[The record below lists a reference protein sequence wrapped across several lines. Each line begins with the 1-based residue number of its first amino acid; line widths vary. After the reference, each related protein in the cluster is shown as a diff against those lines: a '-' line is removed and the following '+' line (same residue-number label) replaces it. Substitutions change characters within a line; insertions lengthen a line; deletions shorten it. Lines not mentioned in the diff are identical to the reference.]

1 MVYPVIDFSFS
12 PELSLTIPDPDKLKA
27 TYETLLLNNTET
39 EFPFWAKCWPSSL
52 AMLTFLKNN
61 DQFIA
66 NKTVLE
72 LGAGIGLP
80 SFFAAKMAASVV
92 ITDYAAEAV
101 ELMQFNIEKLQISNA
116 KALKLNWNDF
126 AGEIAADIIL
136 LSDINYD
143 EKDFES
149 LKSVLNTYLKRG
161 ATILLATP
169 YRINA
174 SSFVSY
180 FSLFIL
186 EQELITVQNEGMEV
200 TIGLF
205 VLKYKGE

>member
-27 TYETLLLNNTET
+27 TYETLLLSNTET

-174 SSFVSY
+174 SSFVTY
-180 FSLFIL
+180 FSLFIQ

>member
-12 PELSLTIPDPDKLKA
+12 PELSLTIPDPDKLTA

>member
-1 MVYPVIDFSFS
+1 MYPLIDYLFL
-12 PELSLTIPDPDKLKA
+12 PELSVTIPDPDKVKI
-27 TYETLLLNNTET
+27 TYENLQRENANTK
-39 EFPFWAKCWPSSL
+39 FPFWAKCWPSSL

-61 DQFIA
+61 GHLIT
-66 NKTVLE
+66 NKAVLE
-72 LGAGIGLP
+72 LGAGVGLP
-80 SFFAAKMAASVV
+80 SFFAAKMAASVL
-92 ITDYAAEAV
+92 ITDYATEAV
-101 ELMQFNIEKLQISNA
+101 ELMQFNIDKLQITNA
-116 KALKLNWNDF
+116 KALKLDWNDF
-126 AGEIAADIIL
+126 AGEIAADIVL
-136 LSDINYD
+136 LSDINYN

-161 ATILLATP
+161 ATIILATP

-186 EQELITVQNEGMEV
+186 EQEFITVENEGKEV

-205 VLKYKGE
+205 VLKYEGK